1 MGPLQHD
8 IVTLVRTRT
17 AQTNRQILSWLGRT
31 YDVSPDTIKTTLW
44 RLTRRGF
51 LRRIQRGRY
60 EVAR

>member
-17 AQTNRQILSWLGRT
+17 AQTNRQILSWLSRT

-44 RLTRRGF
+44 RLARRGD
-51 LRRIQRGRY
+51 LRRVQRGRY

>member
-1 MGPLQHD
+1 MGPLEHD
-8 IVTLVRTRT
+8 IVTLVRTRS
-17 AQTNRQILSWLGRT
+17 AQTNRQILSWLCRS

-51 LRRIQRGRY
+51 LRRIRRGWY